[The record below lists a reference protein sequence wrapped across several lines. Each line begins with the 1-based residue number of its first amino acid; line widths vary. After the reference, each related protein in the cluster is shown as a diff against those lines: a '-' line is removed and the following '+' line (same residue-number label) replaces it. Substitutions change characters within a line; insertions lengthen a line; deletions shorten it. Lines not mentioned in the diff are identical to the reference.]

1 MSLSSELSNLM
12 VVLEIPEIAVG
23 VRNKGRLLWIMPSHE
38 TIMESNY
45 KSIKEKQQE
54 NLKTLSDNI
63 LLNNP

>member
-38 TIMESNY
+38 SMESNY